1 MFVAP
6 PHARDADTQ
15 GLEGR
20 LPGRRLDRQRDLATL
35 ALLAER
41 TRPVS
46 TSQTRVLPVAP
57 PLGDLFPDGG
67 LRRGTTIV
75 VRGLGRGTDVDRAA
89 DGSVSMAL
97 ALLAAA
103 SGAGSWCAVVGLGGL
118 GAVAA
123 HEAGI
128 DLARLAV
135 IPRPD
140 VAWAEATATL
150 IDGLDLVVLCPP
162 FPPRQAMARRLV
174 ARARERRSVLVVVP
188 GRAGWPDP
196 PDLCLSVDGARWDG
210 AGTGEGFLSRR
221 WMTVTATGRR
231 SAARPRRHQL
241 WLPSPSGPV
250 TGADSPGPVGPA

>member
-6 PHARDADTQ
+6 PHRPVADT
-15 GLEGR
+15 GEPGGP
-20 LPGRRLDRQRDLATL
+20 LPLRRLDRHRDLASL
-35 ALLAER
+35 ARLAER

-46 TSQTRVLPVAP
+46 SSQSRVLPVAP
-57 PLGDLFPDGG
+57 PLGGLFPDGG

-75 VRGLGRGTDVDRAA
+75 VSGPGRGADAGQAA
-89 DGSVSMAL
+89 DGSVSLAL

-103 SGAGSWCAVVGLGGL
+103 SATGSWCALVGLVGL

-123 HEAGI
+123 HEAGL

-140 VAWAEATATL
+140 AAWAEATATL
-150 IDGLDLVVLCPP
+150 IDGVDLVVLFPP
-162 FPPRQAMARRLV
+162 FPPRHAMARRLV

-196 PDLCLSVDGARWDG
+196 PDLRLSIGEARWEG
-210 AGTGEGFLSRR
+210 AGTGEGYLTRR
-221 WMTVTATGRR
+221 QMTVTATGRR
-231 SAARPRRHQL
+231 SAALPRHHQI
-241 WLPSPSGPV
+241 WLPSA
-250 TGADSPGPVGPA
+250 TGGMADGEPGGST